1 MHHSFDEK
9 KHLFG
14 RGQNKKLSAKQIK
27 LKIEVIKLFGKKLK
41 QGNDGRSILDMYMR
55 NTVIC

>member
-1 MHHSFDEK
+1 MHHNFDEK

-14 RGQNKKLSAKQIK
+14 RGKNKKLSAKQIE
-27 LKIEVIKLFGKKLK
+27 LKITVITLFGEKLK

-55 NTVIC
+55 NTIIC